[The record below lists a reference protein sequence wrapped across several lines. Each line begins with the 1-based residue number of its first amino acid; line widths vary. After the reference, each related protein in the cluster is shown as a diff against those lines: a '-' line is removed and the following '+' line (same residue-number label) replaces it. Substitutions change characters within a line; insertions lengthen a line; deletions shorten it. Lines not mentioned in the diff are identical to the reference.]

1 MCIAVSSR
9 AQGGLVFCF
18 GILVEAVH
26 GAAQRGV
33 VVCMLLESDAM
44 SRVDRFLSSCGVGS
58 S

>member
-18 GILVEAVH
+18 GILVEVVH

-33 VVCMLLESDAM
+33 GMHVT
-44 SRVDRFLSSCGVGS
+44 
-58 S
+58 